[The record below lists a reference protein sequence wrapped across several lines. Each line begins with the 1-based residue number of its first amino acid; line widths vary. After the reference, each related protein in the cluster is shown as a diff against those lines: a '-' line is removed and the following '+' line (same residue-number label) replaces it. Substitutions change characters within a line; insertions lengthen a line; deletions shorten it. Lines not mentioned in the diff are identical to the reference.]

1 MTGQRK
7 RATRLDDFV
16 AELQREIDAQE
27 RALYSAK
34 IIEEADDPTNVDRMP
49 DANVQG
55 LVHGW
60 CGDTMEIYLRL
71 AGEHI
76 GEAIFR
82 TDGCGPT
89 LACGSM
95 LTSMVRGMTLEE
107 ASGFGPEDLIG
118 YEGNAFALTGNVEA
132 DLLSITAV
140 HPMREDAVGEFLAQ
154 AGAGWPVIHGLPA
167 RGLLVETAYGG
178 RKLYMRELPGEREG

>member
-1 MTGQRK
+1 MTGQQK
-7 RATRLDDFV
+7 RATDLNDFV

-34 IIEEADDPTNVDRMP
+34 VIEEAHDPKNVGCMP
-49 DANVQG
+49 DADVRG

-76 GEAIFR
+76 EEATFR

-107 ASGFGPEDLIG
+107 ASGFGPEDLI
-118 YEGNAFALTGNVEA
+118 AAL
-132 DLLSITAV
+132 D
-140 HPMREDAVGEFLAQ
+140 
-154 AGAGWPVIHGLPA
+154 GLPDESQHCAQLAVSTLQNAIFNWRA
-167 RGLLVETAYGG
+167 RDET
-178 RKLYMRELPGEREG
+178 